1 MADILYIL
9 NKKMKNLAI
18 TLIVITTLVL
28 ILVSVLA
35 SLNFSFE
42 LVFFLTVFGQALLIF
57 TVYKVLT
64 DDYTTDKTF
73 DDWYEDHSMKER
85 NEIG

>member
-1 MADILYIL
+1 
-9 NKKMKNLAI
+9 MKNIAM
-18 TLIVITTLVL
+18 TLLVVTTLVL

-42 LVFFLTVFGQALLIF
+42 LVFFLTVVGQAFLIF

-73 DDWYEDHSMKER
+73 DDWYEDNSMKER
-85 NEIG
+85 NKIY